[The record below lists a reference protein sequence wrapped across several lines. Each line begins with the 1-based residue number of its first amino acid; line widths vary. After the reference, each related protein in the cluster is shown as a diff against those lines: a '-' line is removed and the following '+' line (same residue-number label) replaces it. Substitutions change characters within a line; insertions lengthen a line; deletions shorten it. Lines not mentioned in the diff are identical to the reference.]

1 MTSADRFEA
10 TIAEWLDAESAFHL
24 PAHLGEVVAQ
34 TAVTRQRPAWSSLE
48 RWLPVQTAVRFAPQQ
63 RLGWLLLIVLA
74 LIAVVGVAL
83 LAGAQHTR
91 PAPPFGP
98 AANGAV
104 AYAQDGDIYRYD
116 LPTGQLVPLIAG
128 PTYDFGATFS
138 RDGSQLLFARI
149 PAGPVGD
156 GDPPLSIM
164 VADLDG
170 SNVRDLTGPVN
181 GSCWWDWSPDGRRI
195 VYSTKRPSGYGLLNV
210 VDVATGTSTALD
222 VGSSVGCSGIAWR
235 PPNGREI
242 VFRGDD
248 GVRHAVFAIRPDGTG
263 LRQVNTQVPICDCD
277 SGAAMSPD
285 GTTMTVTRWGDE
297 GARIWLLDLN
307 TGTERVLPIPPGT
320 SARGGT
326 FSPDGG
332 LLVYPLLH
340 RLSSVQNAYQVVVAP
355 LDGHAAA
362 VPLGPTIT
370 LPDNGSDEAGVGLAF
385 TPDGTSVLA
394 SYPDSPTSM
403 SSTTWLLPV
412 DGSPGMRVGRGQ
424 FTSIDVQRRAP

>member
-1 MTSADRFEA
+1 MTVNDDPGRVVSDWLHEYGAHRVPDH
-10 TIAEWLDAESAFHL
+10 LDAVLRTTS
-24 PAHLGEVVAQ
+24 
-34 TAVTRQRPAWSSLE
+34 TRRQRPAWSSLE
-48 RWLPVQTAVRFAPQQ
+48 RWLPVQTTARFALQP

-74 LIAVVGVAL
+74 LIAVIAVAL
-83 LAGAQHTR
+83 LAAGSRNR

-116 LPTGQLVPLIAG
+116 IATGQLAPLIAG

-138 RDGSQLLFARI
+138 RDGTRLLLARI
-149 PAGPVGD
+149 PAGHVGD
-156 GDPPLSIM
+156 ADPPLSIM

-181 GSCWWDWSPDGRRI
+181 GSCWWDWSPDGSRI

-210 VDVATGTSTALD
+210 VDVATGTSTTFD

-235 PPNGREI
+235 PPDGQEI

-263 LRQVNTQVPICDCD
+263 LRQVNTQVPVCDCD

-285 GTTMTVTRWGDE
+285 GATLTVTRWGDE
-297 GARIWLLDLN
+297 GARIWLLDMN
-307 TGTERVLPIPPGT
+307 TGSERALPIPPAT

-326 FSPDGG
+326 FSPDGR
-332 LLVYPLLH
+332 LLAYPLLH
-340 RLSSVQNAYQVVVAP
+340 RVTSTQNAYQVVVAP
-355 LDGHAAA
+355 IDGHAPA
-362 VPLGPTIT
+362 VPLGPTVT

-385 TPDGTSVLA
+385 TPDGTSLLA
-394 SYPDSPTSM
+394 AYPDSPTSM
-403 SSTTWLLPV
+403 SQTTWLLPV
-412 DGSPGMRVGRGQ
+412 DGSPGRRVGRGA
-424 FTSIDVQRRAP
+424 FTSIDMQRRAP